1 MAKSKRKKREFLT
14 AFSIIFIL
22 IFGLGL
28 VSHLLPKAQ
37 FVGGEIVNGSGVVGA
52 SLSDILLSPILGF
65 ENAIEV
71 CIFVLVLGGF
81 LKVVESTKALETG
94 IEVLVHK
101 LKGKELVLIPI
112 LMFLF
117 SVGGTTY
124 GMLEE
129 TVGFYALLSATMV
142 MAGMD
147 TIVASAIVLL
157 GAGSGVL
164 GSTINPFAVG
174 VAVSALPEGVVANQ
188 AIIIGIGVIL
198 WLTTYAISTFFVMR
212 YAKKVIKRKGSTFLT
227 LRERKNM
234 QAEYGHAE

>member
-81 LKVVESTKALETG
+81 LKIVESTKALETG
-94 IEVLVHK
+94 IEVLVH
-101 LKGKELVLIPI
+101 
-112 LMFLF
+112 
-117 SVGGTTY
+117 
-124 GMLEE
+124 
-129 TVGFYALLSATMV
+129 
-142 MAGMD
+142 
-147 TIVASAIVLL
+147 
-157 GAGSGVL
+157 
-164 GSTINPFAVG
+164 
-174 VAVSALPEGVVANQ
+174 
-188 AIIIGIGVIL
+188 
-198 WLTTYAISTFFVMR
+198 
-212 YAKKVIKRKGSTFLT
+212 
-227 LRERKNM
+227 
-234 QAEYGHAE
+234 